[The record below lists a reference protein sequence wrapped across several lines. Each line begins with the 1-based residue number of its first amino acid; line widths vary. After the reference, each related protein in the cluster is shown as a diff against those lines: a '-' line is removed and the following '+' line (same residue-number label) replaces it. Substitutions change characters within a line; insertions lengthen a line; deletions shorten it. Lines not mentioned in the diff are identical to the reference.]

1 MQQGYVREPE
11 DIKCLILYSLSLL
24 PITIKEEDLLEIVMI
39 DDGFGYFD
47 FAPCFRELRDA
58 KMVSEIEIGGHR
70 EFLLTPKG
78 KEVLDLMEGHLRQSV
93 CDKAQASAIR
103 VLRRIRRSDSIK
115 TSHKPNGDGPYTT
128 TMTICDKSTDL
139 VTVSMLVYSERQCRI
154 LEENFKANAENVF
167 KGLVNLLL
175 EDENRTESEDRTHA

>member
-11 DIKCLILYSLSLL
+11 DIKCLILYCLSLL

-39 DDGFGYFD
+39 DDGFGYFE
-47 FAPCFRELRDA
+47 FAQYFRELRDA
-58 KMVSEIEIGGHR
+58 KLISEIEIGGHK
-70 EFLLTPKG
+70 EFLLTLKG
-78 KEVLDLMEGHLRQSV
+78 KEVLDLMDGHLRQSV

-103 VLRRIRRSDSIK
+103 VVRRIRRSDSIK
-115 TSHKPNGDGPYTT
+115 TAHKSNGDGTYTT
-128 TMTICDKSTDL
+128 TMTICDRSTDL

-175 EDENRTESEDRTHA
+175 EDEKHTDTED

>member
-11 DIKCLILYSLSLL
+11 DIKCLILYCLSLL
-24 PITIKEEDLLEIVMI
+24 PITVREEDLLEIVMI
-39 DDGFGYFD
+39 DDGFGYFE

-58 KMVSEIEIGGHR
+58 KMVSEIEIGGR
-70 EFLLTPKG
+70 KEFLLTPKG

-93 CDKAQASAIR
+93 CDKAQAAAIR
-103 VLRRIRRSDSIK
+103 TVRRIRRSDSIK
-115 TSHKPNGDGPYTT
+115 TSHKPNGDGTFIT

-175 EDENRTESEDRTHA
+175 EDEKHTESED